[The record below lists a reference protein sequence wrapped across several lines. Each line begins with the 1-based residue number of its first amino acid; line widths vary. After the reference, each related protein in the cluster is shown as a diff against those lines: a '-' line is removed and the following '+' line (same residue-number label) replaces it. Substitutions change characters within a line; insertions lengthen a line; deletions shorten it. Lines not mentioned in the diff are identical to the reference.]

1 MSCTAQIASSL
12 GRTTLP
18 FCEHDRES
26 LNRRL
31 ALNSCNHVTISAD
44 PRLDAKATI
53 SYVMCNVGKKRGH
66 QLTARDFEGGDWSSI
81 RAVDGN
87 ALSLHSATKVR
98 DWDQPCHKTNG
109 TRALAFCANSIAA
122 LKCKLGAAM
131 TAKS

>member
-1 MSCTAQIASSL
+1 MMSCTAQIASSL

-53 SYVMCNVGKKRGH
+53 SYVMCNVGKKRGDQLTLGILKAAIGH
-66 QLTARDFEGGDWSSI
+66 LLEQLTAT
-81 RAVDGN
+81 
-87 ALSLHSATKVR
+87 L
-98 DWDQPCHKTNG
+98 
-109 TRALAFCANSIAA
+109 
-122 LKCKLGAAM
+122 
-131 TAKS
+131 